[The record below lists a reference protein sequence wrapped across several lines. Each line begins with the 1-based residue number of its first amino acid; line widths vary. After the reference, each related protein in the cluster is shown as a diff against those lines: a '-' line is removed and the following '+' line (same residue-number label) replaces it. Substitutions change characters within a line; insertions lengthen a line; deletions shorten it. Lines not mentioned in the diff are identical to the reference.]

1 MKTINMYA
9 VLLFSIIS
17 IPYSFAQNNR
27 KQETIKIFGNCG
39 MCKAK
44 IEKAANQKNI
54 SQVEWNEET
63 GLAVIKF
70 DATKTSKE
78 DISEIVRA
86 EIAFLAAVKRKLG
99 DQKIDVLVNYPSRK
113 MYPPIFEVA
122 KQQGIAL

>member
-1 MKTINMYA
+1 MRLTA
-9 VLLFSIIS
+9 EQIS
-17 IPYSFAQNNR
+17 
-27 KQETIKIFGNCG
+27 
-39 MCKAK
+39 
-44 IEKAANQKNI
+44 
-54 SQVEWNEET
+54 
-63 GLAVIKF
+63 VIKQATTRF
-70 DATKTSKE
+70 FGTDAFVMLFGSRADDSKRGGDIDLYIETSKE